1 MNELSEADRF
11 LLQQIRDGNADGWS
25 QLVQRYQGRLVSFAR
40 RQLHN
45 EADADDV
52 VQETF
57 VNFLTGLDRFRGHAS
72 LETYL
77 FAILRRRIV
86 DHIRKRGRTDQVN
99 ACSLQDT
106 LRPHEQQHDPNRQ
119 AELAGSV
126 KTASWY
132 ARREEDQ
139 TQQQEALWNAL
150 RKFIDRLKQSL
161 NFRDLEVCD
170 LVFHA
175 QIRNKDIASLM
186 DLDEKQIAL
195 LKHRFVKRI
204 SRDVQ
209 QVQSSGSQAG
219 DLADETLLTKLWDA
233 KRPSCPKR
241 STIGKYL
248 LGTLD
253 AEWHNYVEFHLSKLG
268 CRFCQANRDDLD
280 QQTKASE
287 PAGACDRIMQSTIG
301 FLHKA

>member
-11 LLQQIRDGNADGWS
+11 LLQQVRDGDAEGWF
-25 QLVQRYQGRLVSFAR
+25 QLIQRYQGRLVSFAR
-40 RQLHN
+40 RHLSN

-57 VNFLTGLDRFRGHAS
+57 VNFLTGLDRFRGDAS

-86 DHIRKRGRTDQVN
+86 DHIRKRGRTEQVN

-106 LRPHEQQHDPNRQ
+106 LPPHQRQHEPARS
-119 AELAGSV
+119 AELAGPV

-132 ARREEDQ
+132 VRQEEEQ
-139 TQQQEALWNAL
+139 TQQQQALWTAL
-150 RKFIDRLKQSL
+150 RTFIDRLKQSL
-161 NFRDLEVCD
+161 NFRDLEICD

-175 QIRNKDIASLM
+175 QIRNKDIAQLM
-186 DLDEKQIAL
+186 QMDEKQVAL
-195 LKHRFVKRI
+195 LKHRFIKRI

-209 QVQSSGSQAG
+209 RARPG
-219 DLADETLLTKLWDA
+219 DSRGEELADETLLTRLWDA

-253 AEWHNYVEFHLSKLG
+253 ADWQAYVEFHIGKLG
-268 CRFCQANRDDLD
+268 CRFCQANLEDLD
-280 QQTKASE
+280 LQMQARQ
-287 PAGACDRIMQSTIG
+287 AGTTCDRIIQSTIG